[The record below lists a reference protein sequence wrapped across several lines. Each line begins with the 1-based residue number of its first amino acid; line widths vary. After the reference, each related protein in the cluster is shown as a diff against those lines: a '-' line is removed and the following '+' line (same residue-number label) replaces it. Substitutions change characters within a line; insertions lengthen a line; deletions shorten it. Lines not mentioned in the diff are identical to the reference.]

1 MTNTITIEGRATA
14 PAELRFVASTGKAVA
29 TFTVADDYGHR
40 DRQTNEWIKDGVTF
54 LRVEVWDYLAEA
66 CAEKIG
72 KGTKVTVTGALRQ
85 REYEHNGEKRTAYE
99 IKNVSQV
106 ALPLDRF
113 KPREQQGSG
122 GQYQRPSQQQDD
134 PWGSA
139 PAGGSFGSD
148 EPPF

>member
-1 MTNTITIEGRATA
+1 MSNTITIEGRATA

-122 GQYQRPSQQQDD
+122 GQYQRPSQQDD

-139 PAGGSFGSD
+139 PAGDFGSSD
-148 EPPF
+148 SNIPF